1 MFLDYYF
8 GNGFNG
14 QAAARD
20 AGYCAP
26 YNTSAWRIMH
36 MPAVQKELER
46 RLDAEGLTAER
57 IVGDIAQIAMGSDLA
72 DFVGPIESGVSL
84 EELRDRG
91 VDTRLLKSFRRTTTK
106 DGGSVH
112 FEIQDRLKALE
123 GLAKIRGL
131 IDAGGQA
138 APAPLVVQVDLVE
151 AVRAMID
158 GITAAV
164 PPGQGFFSVPLGRPV
179 MELPAAEVVDV
190 EVEVEDKENE
200 RCSDT

>member
-72 DFVGPIESGVSL
+72 DFVGPIESGVTL

-106 DGGSVH
+106 DGGSIH

-131 IDAGGQA
+131 IDAGQA

-151 AVRAMID
+151 AVRAMIG

-164 PPGQGFFSVPLGRPV
+164 PPGQGYFSVPLGRPV
-179 MELPAAEVVDV
+179 MALPAAEVVDV
-190 EVEVEDKENE
+190 EVEDTGKDKD
-200 RCSDT
+200 R